1 MRANVVEGQKG
12 SGAVTVVV
20 SGELDATEVDEFSE
34 LVHRSVQP
42 GITRVVLDLGA
53 ITYMGSAGISVLL
66 RCFKSLGASGV
77 DLVLDQ
83 RSEIVQRVLGIGGVA
98 PFVDAAIDPDQAAS

>member
-12 SGAVTVVV
+12 SGAVTLVV
-20 SGELDATEVDEFSE
+20 SGELDATEVDEFCE

-53 ITYMGSAGISVLL
+53 ITYMGSAGISALL
-66 RCFKSLGASGV
+66 RCSKRLGAGGV

-83 RSEIVQRVLGIGGVA
+83 RSEIVQRVLDIGGVA
-98 PFVDAAIDPDQAAS
+98 PFIDAAVESDQAAS